1 MKIRLE
7 TTLLAI
13 GLAALAAPA
22 SAQWAPYPT
31 PNVPRKRDGTVN
43 TTARTPRTADGKP
56 DLSGLWEIYLSS
68 IAAAP
73 PPGQASPSRSL
84 QDQADGAD
92 NQLGLPAATPPHDPK
107 APPRA
112 TFFDIGANIEGGPP
126 FQDWARELRAQRMA
140 DNQKDN
146 PDANCLPM
154 GFMQL
159 HLHPQPRKIVQT
171 PELIVIMY
179 EGNQGLRQIF
189 MDGRE
194 LPKVNEDLQPWWY
207 GYSIGHWEGDT
218 LVVESVGFR
227 EDGWLDVYGSPLTD
241 KGKLIERW
249 RRPDYGHLEIDV
261 TVDDPKAYTKP
272 FTVRVSHQLTVDQEL
287 IEFICNENEKS
298 SQHYDP

>member
-1 MKIRLE
+1 MKARLNRAV
-7 TTLLAI
+7 LAI
-13 GLAALAAPA
+13 GLAVVAAAADAQWPSHPTANVPRNPDGTPNLAAPA
-22 SAQWAPYPT
+22 
-31 PNVPRKRDGTVN
+31 
-43 TTARTPRTADGKP
+43 PRTADGKP
-56 DLSGLWEIYLSS
+56 DLSGLWEIFADS
-68 IAAAP
+68 IAPPP

-84 QDQADGAD
+84 QDSADSGAD
-92 NQLGLPAATPPHDPK
+92 QLGIQAGAPPADNG
-107 APPRA
+107 PPRA
-112 TFFDIGANIEGGPP
+112 TFFDIGAYIEGGLP

-146 PDANCLPM
+146 PDALCLPM

-159 HLHPQPRKIVQT
+159 HGHPQPRKIVQT

-194 LPKVNEDLQPWWY
+194 LPKVDENLQPWWY
-207 GYSIGHWEGDT
+207 GYSVGRWEGDT
-218 LVVESVGFR
+218 LVVESVGFV
-227 EDGWLDVYGSPLTD
+227 DNGWLDVYGSPLTTQ
-241 KGKLIERW
+241 GKLIERW
-249 RRPDYGHLEIDV
+249 RRPSYGRLEIDV

-272 FTVRVSHQLTVDQEL
+272 FTVRVNHQVLLDAEL